1 MRPEGVGSDPI
12 EKDGTMRERFTMGL
26 GGFLALIL
34 VSGARGE
41 EPPLTEY
48 FRAETAAIEARPL
61 AGIVMGSLEDWE
73 AHRPEMQRRM
83 WEMLGLRPTP
93 SRTPLEAR
101 VTATTE
107 RPDFVVENVLF
118 QSSPGLYVTGNLYRP
133 RVVAGPLPAILY
145 VCGHARV
152 EKDGVIYG
160 CKAHYQHHAA
170 WYAANGYVC
179 LVVDTLQLGELPGLH
194 HGTNKLGMWWWQS
207 RGYTPAGIEAWN
219 GIRAID
225 YLISRPEVDPKKIG
239 VTGRSGGGAT
249 SWWLGAIDDRIAAV
263 AAVAGITDLRDH
275 VVDGVVEGHCDCMYM
290 VNTYR
295 WDFPLVAALV
305 APKPLLIENT
315 DRDPIFPEDGVRR
328 VFEQLEVIYAWYG
341 ASDKLGLVIGRGGH
355 VDSAEIRHP
364 SFAFFEKWLKGKDA
378 TIAEPDRKVPIES
391 LKVLKPGEIPP
402 DNRNDAIH
410 ESFVARSE
418 APPVP
423 GSAEAW
429 RVLRTRWLA
438 EVKAKVFRGWPWDE
452 DARAPDTMMAA
463 DESKEGVRLRAFDFR
478 SQTGVRLRVWL
489 LTSGEGAPKSLT
501 LRVLGQGEGA
511 LLDDGLKSLREEL
524 EPGRAL
530 AVLAPRGVG
539 PTSWPA
545 KKDTHIRRRFA
556 LLGQTLDGMRVWDV
570 RRSLAA
576 LRTVSDLDGVPVGLV
591 GVGQAAPLA
600 LWGAVFE
607 PEIASIELIDPPA
620 TVRDGPALLNLDRIL
635 GMPQALAL
643 LYPRPVTLRS
653 TPPAAWRWASDLGL
667 GLSGGGETWPRFA
680 P

>member
-1 MRPEGVGSDPI
+1 
-12 EKDGTMRERFTMGL
+12 MRERFHMGL
-26 GGFLALIL
+26 GGVLTLIL
-34 VSGARGE
+34 ASVAHGE
-41 EPPLTEY
+41 ELPPPLAEY
-48 FRAETAAIEARPL
+48 FRVETAAIAERPPAGTGSAEGWKAR
-61 AGIVMGSLEDWE
+61 
-73 AHRPEMQRRM
+73 RPELQRQM
-83 WEMLGLRPTP
+83 WEMLGLWPTP
-93 SRTPLEAR
+93 PRTPLEAR

-118 QSSPGLYVTGNLYRP
+118 RSSPGLYVTGNLYRP
-133 RVVAGPLPAILY
+133 REVAAPLPAILY

-160 CKAHYQHHAA
+160 NKAHYQHHAA

-194 HGTNKLGMWWWQS
+194 HGTHDKGMWWWQS

-219 GIRAID
+219 GVRAID

-249 SWWLGAIDDRIAAV
+249 SWWLGAIDDRVAAV
-263 AAVAGITDLRDH
+263 AAVAGVTDLRNH

-295 WDFPLVAALV
+295 WDFPVVAALV
-305 APKPLLIENT
+305 APKPLLVENT
-315 DRDPIFPEDGVRR
+315 DQDPIFPEDGVRR
-328 VFEQLEVIYAWYG
+328 IYAHLEAVYAWYG

-355 VDSAEIRHP
+355 VDSEEIRHP
-364 SFAFFEKWLKGKDA
+364 SFAFFEKWLKDKEA

-391 LKVLKPGEIPP
+391 LKVLKPGEVPP

-410 ESFVARSE
+410 ELFVAGAE

-423 GSAEAW
+423 VSADAW
-429 RVLRTRWLA
+429 GTLRTHLLD
-438 EVKAKVFRGWPWDE
+438 EVKAKAFGGWPRAI
-452 DARAPDTMMAA
+452 DAVALDVTTAA
-463 DESKEGVRLRAFDFR
+463 DESKGDVRLRAIEFT
-478 SQTGVRLRVWL
+478 SQAGIRLRVWL
-489 LTSGEGAPKSLT
+489 LTAAEGPPKSVA
-501 LRVLGQGEGA
+501 LRVLGPGDGA
-511 LLDDGLKSLREEL
+511 VLDDDLAALRGGL

-539 PTSWPA
+539 PSAWPA
-545 KKDTHIRRRFA
+545 KKETHIRRRFA

-576 LRTVSDLDGVPVGLV
+576 LRTVSDLDGVPVSLV
-591 GVGQAAPLA
+591 GAGQAAPLA
-600 LWGAVFE
+600 LWSAVFE
-607 PEIASIELIDPPA
+607 PGITSIELIDPPA
-620 TVRDGPALLNLDRIL
+620 TVRDGPAFLNLDRVL

-653 TPPAAWRWASDLGL
+653 TPPAAWRWASELGAN
-667 GLSGGGETWPRFA
+667 LSGGGEPWPRFA
-680 P
+680 PAPTATP